1 MILHVADAVRCRV
14 QAQAYTAVPSAPPA
28 NEQVVSIPI
37 GKPGR
42 VSSDEQPSSALDRS
56 RFRKPHAAG
65 N

>member
-1 MILHVADAVRCRV
+1 MILHVADVPRYCV
-14 QAQAYTAVPSAPPA
+14 QAQAYTAVPSAPSA
-28 NEQVVSIPI
+28 TEQVVSIPI

-42 VSSDEQPSSALDRS
+42 VSLDEQPSSALDRS